1 MDVQNISGTD
11 IISSGL
17 NVNSR
22 VTSENVNH
30 EKQEP
35 MENTVN
41 PEKEKG
47 NYIDIKA

>member
-11 IISSGL
+11 IIPAGL

-22 VTSENVNH
+22 VTSENVNL
-30 EKQEP
+30 EKEP
-35 MENTVN
+35 KENTVN

-47 NYIDIKA
+47 NYIDTKA